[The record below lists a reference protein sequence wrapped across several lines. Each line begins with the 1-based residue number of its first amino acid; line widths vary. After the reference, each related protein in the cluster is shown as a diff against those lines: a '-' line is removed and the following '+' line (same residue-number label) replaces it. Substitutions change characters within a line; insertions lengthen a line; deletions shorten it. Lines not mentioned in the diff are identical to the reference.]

1 MISSN
6 PRLSVQEEQ
15 LTCCFENSEFQPVV
29 GSPADELCD
38 EMMLHVF
45 TCSTCLDES
54 EEACPTY
61 QSLKVKMEQAGG
73 PVHGRFL
80 AM

>member
-1 MISSN
+1 MIASN
-6 PRLSVQEEQ
+6 PRLPVQEEH
-15 LTCCFENSEFQPVV
+15 LTCCFENSEFHPVV
-29 GSPADELCD
+29 GSAADALCD

-54 EEACPTY
+54 EDVCPVY
-61 QSLKVKMEQAGG
+61 QGLKMKMEEAGG

-80 AM
+80 AR

>member
-6 PRLSVQEEQ
+6 PRLSVPEEQ
-15 LTCCFENSEFQPVV
+15 LTCCFDNSELHPVAS
-29 GSPADELCD
+29 SPADELCD

-54 EEACPTY
+54 EEACPAY
-61 QSLKVKMEQAGG
+61 QGLKMKMEEAGG

>member
-1 MISSN
+1 MISLN

-15 LTCCFENSEFQPVV
+15 LTCCFHDSELQPVA
-29 GSPADELCD
+29 SSAADALCD

-54 EEACPTY
+54 EEACAAY
-61 QSLKVKMEQAGG
+61 QSLKMKMEQAGG